1 MPMKPEIAGLMN
13 HFGRVHSVF
22 ILSAGYSLRAA
33 GNDKFLVKLF
43 SVINAGDVIV
53 FDIKISKKLL
63 GM

>member
-1 MPMKPEIAGLMN
+1 MGHLA
-13 HFGRVHSVF
+13 RVHSVF
-22 ILSAGYSLRAA
+22 ISSAGYSLRAV

-43 SVINAGDVIV
+43 SVINAEDVIV